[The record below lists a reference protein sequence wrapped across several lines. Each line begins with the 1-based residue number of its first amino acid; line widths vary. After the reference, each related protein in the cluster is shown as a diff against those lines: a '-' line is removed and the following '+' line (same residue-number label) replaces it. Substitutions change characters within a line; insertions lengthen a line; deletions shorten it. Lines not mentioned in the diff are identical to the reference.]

1 MSLSLSHSLR
11 SQARRAQSSSPTAH
25 IPWKQQ
31 TRNATL
37 LRRPKRPYTF
47 TQLVTLTDG
56 SAYLQR
62 TTSPL
67 AVYRSTKD
75 MRNSPMW
82 NPSSQ
87 VFLNVEEDEAG
98 KLRKFREKFGRS
110 WDSQDAPETAG
121 AVGLHDAYFWGVA
134 DRAQK
139 KDEQNT
145 ENVDHL
151 LDLISS
157 AQASEPVKKLG
168 TETIVRKN
176 KKVHK

>member
-1 MSLSLSHSLR
+1 METYFECQDRSKLRVNWARKVFHLRAAISPATPNHSNIKMSLSLSQSLL
-11 SQARRAQSSSPTAH
+11 SQARRAQSSPSKIYTPYQ
-25 IPWKQQ
+25 QQ
-31 TRNATL
+31 TRTATL

-56 SAYLQR
+56 SAYLHR

-87 VFLNVEEDEAG
+87 KFLAIEEDDAG

-110 WDSQDAPETAG
+110 WDAQDASMEM
-121 AVGLHDAYFWGVA
+121 VRGLERIF
-134 DRAQK
+134 
-139 KDEQNT
+139 
-145 ENVDHL
+145 
-151 LDLISS
+151 
-157 AQASEPVKKLG
+157 
-168 TETIVRKN
+168 
-176 KKVHK
+176 

>member
-1 MSLSLSHSLR
+1 LPAPRLSIGLRKVSTSDLQRHHINIKMSLSLPQSLL
-11 SQARRAQSSSPTAH
+11 SQARRARPSPSNIHA
-25 IPWKQQ
+25 PWKQQ

-37 LRRPKRPYTF
+37 IRRPKRPYTF

-110 WDSQDAPETAG
+110 WDSQDTPVET
-121 AVGLHDAYFWGVA
+121 VGLYAEF
-134 DRAQK
+134 
-139 KDEQNT
+139 
-145 ENVDHL
+145 
-151 LDLISS
+151 
-157 AQASEPVKKLG
+157 QAATNLA
-168 TETIVRKN
+168 
-176 KKVHK
+176 